1 MIRKPPH
8 PAPSSEDIQRFKT
21 LYAASCTEFLAAVQS
36 GVPAAS
42 IAELAVA
49 LDLPL
54 ATLSEALD
62 VPSSTA
68 RRKAKND
75 EVLSPSQGER
85 VLGLQKLIGQ
95 IQLMVEQGGDPTGFD
110 VFGWTGQWLSRRVPA
125 LGGEYPIQYLRT
137 IAGQAALSDLLTRN
151 ISGTYS

>member
-21 LYAASCTEFLAAVQS
+21 LYAASYTEFLAVVRS

-42 IAELAVA
+42 ISEMAVA
-49 LDLPL
+49 LDLPF

-62 VPSSTA
+62 VPASTA

-75 EVLSPSQGER
+75 EMLSPSQGER

-95 IQLMVEQGGDPTGFD
+95 IQLMVEQCGDPTGFD
-110 VFGWTGQWLSRRVPA
+110 VFGWTGRWLGKRVPA

-137 IAGQAALSDLLTRN
+137 IAGQAALSDLLNRN